1 MGQELNGN
9 KIVEKENGYVVETK
23 KRYSKIIN
31 NGYFIIAYSI
41 KQEEIV
47 VYDKDFMMLKKITH
61 IKKLEEYQYKNV
73 VFVAFTRQYDKTGII
88 ILQDDKYDIVTLM
101 NEYGDS
107 VEFYKMHCIEPKKY
121 LVIGEYSPYVEGY
134 GYCNTKYVFFVI
146 NLNKGETLLQNIT
159 SHNSYKLIGNR
170 FLNLDGI
177 YDLYDLYTMTKIEW
191 PKGIIET
198 TNKIEVCCSRKQI
211 LILKIGKRYYVY
223 IKGKI
228 VYTYLKEEHEQILFG
243 LKNYYTWSKDFC
255 TVIIKDKICIW
266 NKNSG
271 PEIISI
277 PKQ

>member
-1 MGQELNGN
+1 MKQELKDN
-9 KIVEKENGYVVETK
+9 KIVKTENGYVVETQ
-23 KRYSKIIN
+23 KRYSRIIS
-31 NGYFIIAYSI
+31 NGYIIIAYSA

-47 VYDKDFMMLKKITH
+47 IYDKDFIMLKIITNVNKI
-61 IKKLEEYQYKNV
+61 EEYQYKNV
-73 VFVAFTRQYDKTGII
+73 VFVAFIRKYDTTRII

-121 LVIGEYSPYVEGY
+121 LVIGKYRPYVEGY
-134 GYCNTKYVFFVI
+134 GYCNTKYVFFAI

-159 SHNSYKLIGNR
+159 SHNSYKLIENR
-170 FLNLDGI
+170 FLKLDGI

-191 PKGIIET
+191 PKGIIST
-198 TNKIEVCCSRKQI
+198 TDMIEVCCSRKQI
-211 LILKIGKRYYVY
+211 LVLKIGKKYYVY

-228 VYTYLKEEHEQILFG
+228 VYTYLKEEHEQILFS

-277 PKQ
+277 PKK